1 MDIFFQ
7 DPTEIP
13 LPPEEVRIKK
23 LTAEPW
29 EDGRRIRVNVELTPF
44 QKRPNG
50 EIKVLNSAGE
60 ETANVSFIETID
72 PKMQFTMHL
81 RTPETLGDYS
91 VTATVFYPKF
101 DNGPAAGE
109 SHDQETMS
117 LSIPIETMVVDQ
129 ATTTFKIPPSSESS
143 PP

>member
-1 MDIFFQ
+1 MA
-7 DPTEIP
+7 
-13 LPPEEVRIKK
+13 RIKV
-23 LTAEPW
+23 
-29 EDGRRIRVNVELTPF
+29 RRYLQSLESV
-44 QKRPNG
+44 
-50 EIKVLNSAGE
+50 E

-117 LSIPIETMVVDQ
+117 LPIPDETMVVDQ
-129 ATTTFKIPPSSESS
+129 ATATFTIPSTPTPKPSA
-143 PP
+143 